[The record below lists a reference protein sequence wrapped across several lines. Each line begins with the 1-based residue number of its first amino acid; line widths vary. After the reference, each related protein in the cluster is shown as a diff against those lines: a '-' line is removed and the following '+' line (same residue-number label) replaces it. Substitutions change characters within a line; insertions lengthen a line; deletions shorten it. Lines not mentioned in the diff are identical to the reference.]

1 MTPTIPR
8 DTSTAGSAETGPY
21 RKSPHGE
28 GATIASLRAYF
39 REHTNP
45 PVFIISGIVI
55 VAFVVVGVV
64 ATEPMLNA
72 ATATRDWIGES
83 LGWFYVLATTL
94 FLIAA
99 LYLMLSRFGRIRLGP
114 DDSRPEFST
123 VAWFAMLFTTG
134 MGIGLVFWGVS
145 EPIHHLNDPR
155 SAEFVTP
162 EGESPPVEAASEALA
177 LSFFHWSFHPW
188 AIYISLGLALGYF
201 AFRKGLPLR
210 PASAL
215 YPLLGDRAF
224 GWPGNLV
231 DILAVFGTIFGLAT
245 SLGLGTL
252 QINGG
257 LNHVF
262 GIPVNSFV
270 QSVIIIV
277 ITGIALLSV
286 LSGIDK
292 GIRRLSVLNLWLAFL
307 LLVIVFAFGPKLWI
321 ISTTTT
327 GAGEYLGN
335 LIPWSLA
342 FPSPFADPQAAGWT
356 TTWSIFYWGWWISWA
371 PFVGIFLAR
380 ISYGRT
386 IREFVV
392 GALFAPVVV
401 SILWFGVF
409 GGSGL
414 YYDLFG
420 DGGLN
425 ELAEADRAYRLMDLL
440 PMGAVIG
447 TIVSVL
453 LIIVVAVFFITSS
466 DSGSLVVDM
475 LTNGGDPNPL
485 KAQRAFWAISEG
497 AVTLILL
504 VLGGENALA
513 ALQAASVVTG
523 LPFAVILVF
532 MLWGLFRGLRQEDA
546 EEETAP
552 RRSGDR
558 RPDRPR
564 SG

>member
-1 MTPTIPR
+1 M
-8 DTSTAGSAETGPY
+8 S
-21 RKSPHGE
+21 
-28 GATIASLRAYF
+28 SL
-39 REHTNP
+39 
-45 PVFIISGIVI
+45 VII
-55 VAFVVVGVV
+55 AFVVAGIV
-64 ATEPMLNA
+64 ATDPLLTA
-72 ATATRDWIGES
+72 ATATRDWIGEK
-83 LGWFYVLATTL
+83 LGWVYVLATSL
-94 FLIAA
+94 FLGTAIV
-99 LYLMLSRFGRIRLGP
+99 LMLSRFGSVRLGP
-114 DDSRPEFST
+114 DDSRPEFNT
-123 VAWFAMLFTTG
+123 LAWFAMLFTTG

-145 EPIHHLNDPR
+145 EPIHHLHSPR
-155 SAEFVTP
+155 DAEFVTP
-162 EGESPPVEAASEALA
+162 EGSPPPPEAAGEALA
-177 LSFFHWSFHPW
+177 LSYFHWSFHPW
-188 AIYISLGLALGYF
+188 AIYIALGLSLGYF

-262 GIPVNSFV
+262 GIPSNSLV
-270 QSVIIIV
+270 QSVIIVV

-292 GIRRLSVLNLWLAFL
+292 GIRRLSVINLWLAFA
-307 LLVIVFAFGPKLWI
+307 LLVIVFLFGPKLWI
-321 ISTTTT
+321 ISITTT

-335 LIPWSLA
+335 LIPWSLS
-342 FPSPFADPQAAGWT
+342 FPSPLVDEQAASWT
-356 TTWSIFYWGWWISWA
+356 ATWPIFYWGWWISWA

-386 IREFVV
+386 IREFVL

-414 YYDLFG
+414 YYELFG
-420 DGGLN
+420 DGGFN
-425 ELAEADRAYRLMDLL
+425 ALAEEDRAFRLMDLL
-440 PMGAVIG
+440 PFGEIVG
-447 TIVSVL
+447 LVVSVL
-453 LIIVVAVFFITSS
+453 LIIVVAIFFITSS
-466 DSGSLVVDM
+466 DSGSLVVDT
-475 LTNGGDPNPL
+475 LTSGGALRPV

-504 VLGGENALA
+504 VLGGANALS

-523 LPFAVILVF
+523 LPFAVILLF
-532 MLWGLFRGLRQEDA
+532 MVWGLFKGLASEPKPGAPKQSRAEDRGSQS
-546 EEETAP
+546 P
-552 RRSGDR
+552 S
-558 RPDRPR
+558 RP
-564 SG
+564 G